1 MYPMRVEYIFVMSIY
16 TCISVDFEGRMGLA
30 VTYYVAN
37 MECGGLRG
45 IMDHKWDF
53 YRSYEI
59 IAKAFLRPCLGSRL
73 SGKVRFHGI
82 HIKVKC
88 ESH

>member
-1 MYPMRVEYIFVMSIY
+1 MRTHTFLCKFWGS
-16 TCISVDFEGRMGLA
+16 RAAAAAAAA
-30 VTYYVAN
+30 VAVATYYAGN

-59 IAKAFLRPCLGSRL
+59 IAKEFLCLP
-73 SGKVRFHGI
+73 VRVCVH
-82 HIKVKC
+82 VC
-88 ESH
+88 EYDC

>member
-1 MYPMRVEYIFVMSIY
+1 MRVEYIPVMFIY
-16 TCISVDFEGRMGLA
+16 ISVNFVGSMGLA
-30 VTYYVAN
+30 AAYYVGN

-59 IAKAFLRPCLGSRL
+59 IAKAFLRPCRGDRL
-73 SGKVRFHGI
+73 SA
-82 HIKVKC
+82 
-88 ESH
+88 